1 MYKYLLI
8 YIVFAVFSL
17 PGVMGQV
24 VISDTIK
31 KLQEVIITKEKQAV
45 NSKSGAARLTRSDI
59 LLIPSLLGS
68 NDPLKALQTLPGIIN
83 GGDGNAGLYVRGGD
97 PGQTQISYNG
107 ITVYNPNHL
116 FGLYSV
122 FNPNNISAI
131 SIYKSAPPAWY
142 GGRLA
147 AFVDVESSQ
156 SRSDSL
162 RLNVDAGLL
171 LSSVSLKTP
180 VTKTTGI
187 DVSVR
192 KSYMNYTIW
201 PLVSAMMRQRDSYNK
216 ISYDFFDVNVGIQQ
230 RLSNKS
236 NLSFSLYAGEDRL
249 SLNLSDTGNQHA
261 MQWGNLL
268 AGLKWEHQ
276 FGNQYTFSSNAY
288 YTGYKFRF
296 GIDLGDIAA
305 QLTNR
310 IQTKGIENKLAK
322 RWKHH
327 FFQAGVHLKLHEILP
342 YNAVT
347 NFDGEAS
354 GPKNVLKQNS
364 REANI
369 YMNDAVSLSQK
380 WFANVGLRYSLFA
393 YEGRYNGNGYRKNF
407 SWWEPSLSVRYSLQD
422 DLFLRLG
429 ANIHYQAL
437 QLIPLSTNALPID
450 FWISSNDLA
459 KPSMAKQ
466 ASIGL
471 YKTHANGY
479 EAYVDFFYKAMNR
492 LMEYNGHF
500 SGTESSN
507 TNVTEQFFYGTGRS
521 YGAEWL
527 LKKTKGRLTGSLS
540 YTFSRSE
547 RKFDDINAGKRFPF
561 KYDRPNQLVLMGN
574 YIVNT
579 KWSVSALFTYSDG
592 STYTP
597 EIARYMIRDNIITEY
612 GDYNSSRLA
621 AYHRLDLSAILT
633 LKPWGRFRQELNFSL
648 FNVYNHKNVLY
659 NYYKYTGKL
668 SGASPFVKSELKDM
682 AVLPIVPSVVYKL
695 SL

>member
-8 YIVFAVFSL
+8 HIVFAVFSL
-17 PGVMGQV
+17 PAVVGQV
-24 VISDTIK
+24 VISDSVK
-31 KLQEVIITKEKQAV
+31 KLEEVIITKQKQSL
-45 NSKSGAARLTRSDI
+45 NSKSGAARLTRSAI
-59 LLIPSLLGS
+59 LLIPSLVGS

-107 ITVYNPNHL
+107 VTVYNPNHL

-122 FNPNNISAI
+122 FNPNNINSI

-147 AFVDVESSQ
+147 AFVDVESNQ
-156 SRSDSL
+156 AHNDSL
-162 RLNVDAGLL
+162 RLNIDAGLL
-171 LSSVSLKTP
+171 LSSVALKAPVGKNTSVDLSL
-180 VTKTTGI
+180 
-187 DVSVR
+187 R

-201 PLVSAMMRQRDSYNK
+201 PLVSAMMRQRESYNK
-216 ISYDFFDVNVGIQQ
+216 INYDFFDVNVGINQ
-230 RLSNKS
+230 RLGKNS

-249 SLNLSDTGNQHA
+249 SLNLSDSGNQHG
-261 MQWGNLL
+261 MRWGNML
-268 AGLKWEHQ
+268 AGVKWEHR
-276 FGNQYTFSSNAY
+276 FKNQYIFTSNAY

-296 GIDLGDIAA
+296 GVDLGDIAA

-310 IQTKGIENKLAK
+310 IQTRGFENKLAK
-322 RWKHH
+322 RWNHH
-327 FFQAGVHLKLHEILP
+327 LFNAGIHLKLHEILP
-342 YNAVT
+342 YNALS
-347 NFDGEAS
+347 NFDGETT
-354 GPKNVLKQNS
+354 GQQKILKQHS
-364 REANI
+364 REANF
-369 YMNDAVSLSQK
+369 YVNDAVSLSQK
-380 WFANVGLRYSLFA
+380 WFANAGLRYSLFA
-393 YEGRYNGNGYRKNF
+393 YEGRYNGSEYRNNF
-407 SWWEPSLSVRYSLQD
+407 SWWEPSLSLRYSLQD

-429 ANIHYQAL
+429 ANINYQAL
-437 QLIPLSTNALPID
+437 QLIPVSTNALPID

-459 KPSMAKQ
+459 QPSIAKQ
-466 ASIGL
+466 VSIGL
-471 YKTHANGY
+471 YKTHVSGY
-479 EAYVDFFYKAMNR
+479 EAYVDFFYKGMNR
-492 LMEYNGHF
+492 LLEFNGSF
-500 SGTESSN
+500 SGTSENNSN
-507 TNVTEQFFYGTGRS
+507 ITEQFYYGKGRS
-521 YGAEWL
+521 YGVEWL

-547 RKFDDINAGKRFPF
+547 RKFDDINAGKSFPF

-574 YIVNT
+574 YMLNA

-612 GDYNSSRLA
+612 GDYNSSRIA

-633 LKPWGRFRQELNFSL
+633 LKPWGRFRQELNFSV

-659 NYYKYTGKL
+659 NYYKYSGKL
-668 SGASPFVKSELKDM
+668 SGASPFIKSELKDM